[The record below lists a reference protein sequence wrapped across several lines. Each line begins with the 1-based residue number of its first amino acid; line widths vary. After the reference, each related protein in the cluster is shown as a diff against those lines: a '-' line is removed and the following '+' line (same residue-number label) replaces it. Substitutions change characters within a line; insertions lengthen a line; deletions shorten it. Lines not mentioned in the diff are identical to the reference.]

1 MVLKFPKQSYRNKDM
16 EEKKFDL
23 NSIIGFVLIGA
34 IFIWML
40 YLQQPTEE
48 EIAAE
53 EAKIEAAAKEATL
66 AEQAKETDVTL
77 TKAVQEIT
85 SVAATDSLG
94 YVQLQNKLGS
104 FAYSGTLPSATEA
117 TTVIENDVLSLT
129 VSNRGGYVIE
139 ARLKQHTTYDSIPVY
154 LVKDGNST
162 LNFQFSAENRL
173 LNTEVLY
180 FEPSLTQNGDNQ
192 VLTMRLKASNN
203 AFLEYRYELL
213 PGEYM
218 TNFSIKTQGLE
229 SVLNT
234 SQPMYLDWKL
244 KGYRHAKSISYENRY
259 SRLTYEYEGDKHS
272 KLSPTGEDQEVE
284 VDVNWLNF
292 RQHFFSSMLLTDTP
306 FKEVTLLSEDLVQDE
321 EVDTVYTKN
330 YGAKILIE
338 PKSGAVAQNMNL
350 YFGPT
355 DYKIFKKYE
364 RNLDE
369 AMPLGWGIFGMINK
383 FLIIPLFGFLSGFLP
398 AGIAII
404 VLTILLKL
412 ALSPVQYKQYLAQ
425 AKMKILKPEI
435 DAIKEKFGDNKMK
448 IQQETMKLQNIAGAS
463 PLKGCLPAILQIPVF
478 YALFTFFPTAF
489 DLRQKSFL
497 WADDLSSYDTIAEL
511 PFHIPFYG
519 DHVSLFPILASIA
532 IFIYMTMTMGQ
543 SMQAQQQPGM
553 PNMKFLMYLSPVF
566 MLVFFN
572 NYASGLSLYYFISNL
587 ITIGIMLVI
596 KNVILDEDKI
606 HAQIQVNKSKPKK
619 QNKFQKKM
627 ATMMEQAEAQK
638 KAQQKKK

>member
-1 MVLKFPKQSYRNKDM
+1 M
-16 EEKKFDL
+16 ENKKFDL

-53 EAKIEAAAKEATL
+53 EAKIEAEAKAAKEATNI
-66 AEQAKETDVTL
+66 KEGDINL
-77 TKAVQEIT
+77 TEATTGMTAV
-85 SVAATDSLG
+85 SATDSLG
-94 YVQLQNKLGS
+94 LLNLQSRLGS
-104 FAYSGTLPSATEA
+104 FAYSGTLASATDA
-117 TTVIENDVLSLT
+117 SSVIENDVLSLT
-129 VSNRGGYVIE
+129 VSNKGGYVIE
-139 ARLKQHTTYDSIPVY
+139 ARLKQHTTYDSVPVY
-154 LVKDGNST
+154 LVRDGNST

-173 LNTEVLY
+173 LNTQELY
-180 FEPSLTQNGDNQ
+180 FEPKLSQNGDNQ
-192 VLTMRLKASNN
+192 VLTMRLKSSEN
-203 AFLEYRYELL
+203 AYLEYRYELI

-218 TNFSIKTQGLE
+218 TNFSIKSQGLE
-229 SVLNT
+229 NVLNT

-259 SRLTYEYEGDKHS
+259 TRLTYEYEGDKHS

-284 VDVNWLNF
+284 IEVNWLNF
-292 RQHFFSSMLLTDTP
+292 RQHFFSSMLLTDAS
-306 FKEVTLLSEDLVQDE
+306 FKEVAFSSRDLVEDE
-321 EVDTVYTKN
+321 TIDTVYTKQ

-338 PKSGAVAQNMNL
+338 PKGGAIAQNMNL
-350 YFGPT
+350 YYGPT
-355 DYKIFKKYE
+355 DYKIFKKYD

-425 AKMKILKPEI
+425 AKMKVLKPEI
-435 DAIKEKFGDNKMK
+435 DAIKEKHGDNKMK
-448 IQQETMKLQNIAGAS
+448 VQQETMKLQNIAGAS

-497 WADDLSSYDTIAEL
+497 WADDLSSYDTIYQFPAG
-511 PFHIPFYG
+511 FSIPFYG
-519 DHVSLFPILASIA
+519 DHVSLFPILASLA
-532 IFIYMTMTMGQ
+532 IFWYMTMTMGQ

-553 PNMKFLMYLSPVF
+553 PNMKILMYLSPLF

-572 NYASGLSLYYFISNL
+572 NYASGLSLYYFVSNL

-596 KNVILDEDKI
+596 KNMIIDEEKI
-606 HAQIQVNKSKPKK
+606 KAQIIVNKAKPKK

-627 ATMMEQAEAQK
+627 ATMMEQAEEQK
-638 KAQQKKK
+638 KIQKKKK